1 MTKPYRTVTGQLD
14 NMEERMM
21 KRWRS
26 LFLPSLAAFAL
37 VLAACAGTDTP
48 EATEEAA
55 PEATTEAA
63 TEAPEP
69 TEPAPSEPIKIG
81 MLTDLTS
88 TFAPWGVQVRDG
100 MLMAA
105 EEINA
110 AGGVNG
116 RMIEIVQA
124 DTQNDADAASEALER
139 LVEDGVVAAG
149 GIISSGVGVP
159 TAALAEELQMPL
171 FTVKSGSDAVLTQ
184 DSRFTFRTCLPAAP
198 MDAGPILQYAE
209 EQGLTKV
216 GAIIA
221 DYAWGQAMKSALE
234 NTFEGT
240 DIAIQIEV
248 APVPPSTDFTTYL
261 RALTDFGAEMIVST
275 GHPPGAGPITVLS
288 QDYLNVP
295 VTGAWTPLSLVV
307 GNLAEAAIDRYAD
320 FACADYLSD
329 EYEEMAKR
337 YLAFSDNTFMSDDA
351 VAGHGIVTMVA
362 DAVAAVGDDPVAIA
376 EYLHGQ
382 TYDLE
387 GYAHEMSWTEW
398 GELAAAQ
405 PILVLVNAGPPP
417 EGVSEAGDW
426 WIELLVHSDPLEPYV
441 PGS

>member
-1 MTKPYRTVTGQLD
+1 L
-14 NMEERMM
+14 EEKIM
-21 KRWRS
+21 KRWRPIFLS
-26 LFLPSLAAFAL
+26 LLVALAL
-37 VLAACAGTDTP
+37 VLAACGGDETP
-48 EATEEAA
+48 EATEEAV
-55 PEATTEAA
+55 PEATEAAPAA

-69 TEPAPSEPIKIG
+69 TEPAPSEPIRIG

-88 TFAPWGVQVRDG
+88 NFAPWGVQVRDG

-116 RMIEIVQA
+116 RMIEIVEA
-124 DTQNDADAASEALER
+124 DSQNNADASTEAVER
-139 LVEDGVVAAG
+139 LVEDGVVAIG

-159 TAALAEELQMPL
+159 AAALAEELQVPL
-171 FTVKSGSDAVLTQ
+171 FLVKSGTDVALTQ

-198 MDAGPILQYAE
+198 MDAVPVLQYAE

-234 NTFEGT
+234 TTFAGS
-240 DIAIQIEV
+240 DVAIQIEV
-248 APVPPSTDFTTYL
+248 APVPPDTDFTTYL
-261 RALTDFGAEMIVST
+261 RALTDFGAEMIVAT
-275 GHPPGAGPITVLS
+275 GHPPGSGPITVLS

-295 VTGAWTPLSLVV
+295 VTGSWTPFSLVV
-307 GNLAEAAIDRYAD
+307 GNLAEAAIGRYAD

-329 EYEEMAKR
+329 EYEGLARR
-337 YLAFSDNTFMSDDA
+337 YLAFSDNSFMSDDA
-351 VAGHGIVTMVA
+351 VAAHGIVTMVA

-398 GELAAAQ
+398 GELAASQ
-405 PILVLVNAGPPP
+405 PMLFLVNGGPPP

-426 WIELLVHSDPLEPYV
+426 WLDLLVHSEPLEPYV